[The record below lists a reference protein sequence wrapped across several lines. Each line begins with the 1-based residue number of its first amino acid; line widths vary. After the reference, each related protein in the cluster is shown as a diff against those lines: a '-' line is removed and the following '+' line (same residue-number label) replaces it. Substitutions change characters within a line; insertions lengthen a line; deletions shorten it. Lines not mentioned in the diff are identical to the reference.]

1 MAMIRIIPMHIGK
14 GKSIAQSI
22 RDRTDYVKNP
32 DKTQQGEFI
41 SAYECDIATIDAEF
55 LLLKNQ
61 YHHKTGRRQNRKNDV
76 LAYQIR
82 QAFKPGEITPEE
94 ANRIGYELA
103 LSWTKQNY
111 PFIVCTHTDKAHI
124 HNHIVYSAVSLNC
137 KRKFR
142 NFWNS
147 TKAVAPVTSCERAPV
162 IALVFCASAA

>member
-1 MAMIRIIPMHIGK
+1 MATTRIIPMHIGK

-41 SAYECDIATIDAEF
+41 SAYECDIATIDVEF

-103 LSWTKQNY
+103 LSWTKMD
-111 PFIVCTHTDKAHI
+111 VI
-124 HNHIVYSAVSLNC
+124 HLLIDYLYRLS
-137 KRKFR
+137 
-142 NFWNS
+142 S
-147 TKAVAPVTSCERAPV
+147 TLLPISIIPIAQAEMHRTSGKYHQ
-162 IALVFCASAA
+162 